1 MAKNKEEA
9 SAVAGVQELEDLK
22 SEWWWFLLLG
32 MGLIVLGMIGIATP
46 FFMSLA
52 TASLFGVLLLVGGA
66 AQIISSFWAGKWSG
80 FLVSML
86 TGILYLVIG
95 MLMLDEPLTSLL
107 LLTKLLAAFLMVS
120 GLFKIIAS
128 MYYNFTHW
136 GWALL
141 NGFITLFLGIMIWR
155 QLPYSAVW
163 VIGLFVGIEMIFN
176 GWTWVMLGM
185 SLKSLDEEA

>member
-1 MAKNKEEA
+1 MAKNKEDA
-9 SAVAGVQELEDLK
+9 SAVAGIQELEDLK

-128 MYYNFTHW
+128 MYYKFTHW

>member
-1 MAKNKEEA
+1 MAKNKEDA

-128 MYYNFTHW
+128 MYYKFTHW